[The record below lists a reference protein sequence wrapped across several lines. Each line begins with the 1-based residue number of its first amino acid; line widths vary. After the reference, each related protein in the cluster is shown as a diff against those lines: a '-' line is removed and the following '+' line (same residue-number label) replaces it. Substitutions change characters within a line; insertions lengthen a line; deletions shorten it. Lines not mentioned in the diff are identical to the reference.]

1 MSEQRDG
8 DIFMVRAR
16 RCKRYGGLL
25 TSRQAVEDGYGH
37 VCKMKELNEKL
48 SKQPLRGQIG
58 FFPEDNQDGEVSE

>member
-1 MSEQRDG
+1 MSEKRDG

-16 RCKRYGGLL
+16 RCKRCGGLL
-25 TSRQAVEDGYGH
+25 TSRQAVEDGYDH

-58 FFPEDNQDGEVSE
+58 LFEEDNQDGEVNE